1 MITSIHN
8 RAAGKGSAVTNRI
21 YLKKTPQASGVR
33 EFIDKGF
40 NTLKIGWQR
49 QCRTT
54 GAAIRGA

>member
-1 MITSIHN
+1 
-8 RAAGKGSAVTNRI
+8 VTNRI

-49 QCRTT
+49 QRRST